1 MPQPSVMGSF
11 YPPNPGFSGGYS
23 PSSNVFPGYASSFP
37 PYLPSYMPGGLI
49 PAETPNTTGTITDE
63 HIRVSLL
70 SAIED
75 KLKRRMREQFSQN
88 QAELETLRRTHQE
101 LVQGK
106 QRLDDTLKRL
116 EREQVTFSFV
126 ELFFFAL
133 LRLLVRSYNL

>member
-1 MPQPSVMGSF
+1 MPQPSVMAPF
-11 YPPNPGFSGGYS
+11 YPPNPGFSGYP
-23 PSSNVFPGYASSFP
+23 PSSNVFPGYAPSFP
-37 PYLPSYMPGGLI
+37 PYPPSYMPGGII
-49 PAETPNTTGTITDE
+49 PGETPNTTGTITDE
-63 HIRVSLL
+63 HIRASLL

-116 EREQVTFSFV
+116 EREQVGATLNFV
-126 ELFFFAL
+126 NCVIKSKNMPTLA
-133 LRLLVRSYNL
+133 Y